1 MGVGNSAKYTPGKH
15 DGMWRF
21 LQKESG
27 VCVAQTRRGGL
38 TETYWID
45 HNAGDGEIAH
55 GDEWEKSCSPG
66 MLIHHQQHQL
76 IPSTTVLYEIDPATY
91 FRLVENLRYRLGRL
105 GLEFNEDQ
113 NQVWWVGKS
122 PLTDASMTVVAR
134 CQDARQAE
142 IPDWLNKYSAAIS
155 LNDPNGNLGWS
166 IRESFAAEF
175 KKRKV
180 WRYRT
185 FSALGFN
192 VSGQKRAAKDQR
204 LVSYGHFEA
213 VISELP
219 WYRDLILI
227 VTRGAEQWA
236 YLVETSTKWSVD
248 GFPGAERYSYNS
260 DRTAFFAALDRLVL
274 TKAEVAAAQQPS
286 LFEEMR

>member
-1 MGVGNSAKYTPGKH
+1 MGVGKSAKYTPGKH

-27 VCVAQTRRGGL
+27 VCVAQTRRGEL
-38 TETYWID
+38 SETYWID

-55 GDEWEKSCSPG
+55 GDEWERACSPG
-66 MLIHHQQHQL
+66 MLIHHQQYQL

-91 FRLVENLRYRLGRL
+91 FRLVENLRYRLGRI

-122 PLTDASMTVVAR
+122 PHTDALMSVIAR

-142 IPDWLNKYSAAIS
+142 IPDWLTSHSAAIS
-155 LNDPNGNLGWS
+155 INDPNGARGWS
-166 IRESFAAEF
+166 VRESFAAEF
-175 KKRKV
+175 KARGV
-180 WRYRT
+180 WRYRM

-192 VSGQKRAAKDQR
+192 ADGSKRAAKDKR

-213 VISELP
+213 VISQLP
-219 WYRDLILI
+219 SYRDLVLF
-227 VTRGAEQWA
+227 VTKGADQWA
-236 YLVETSTKWSVD
+236 YLIETPARWGVE
-248 GFPGAERYSYNS
+248 GFPGADRFSYNRNRDS
-260 DRTAFFAALDRLVL
+260 FFSALDRLVL
-274 TKAEVAAAQQPS
+274 TRAEVTAQQQPS
-286 LFEEMR
+286 LFEETR